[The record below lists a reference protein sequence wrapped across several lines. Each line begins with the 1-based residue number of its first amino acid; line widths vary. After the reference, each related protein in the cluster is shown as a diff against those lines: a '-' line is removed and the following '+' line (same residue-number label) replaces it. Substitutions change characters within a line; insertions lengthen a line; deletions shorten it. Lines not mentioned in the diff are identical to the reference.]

1 MLNLRLYG
9 GRVPIATGHDE
20 IPIQLVDFPSRDDF
34 AALYGKRVKGENVER
49 YFQMMTARA
58 KGDSLAAIA
67 RAQGVTRER
76 VRQIEA
82 KFLRMMRRQYHLQ
95 KQSS

>member
-1 MLNLRLYG
+1 MMNLRLYG
-9 GRVPIATGHDE
+9 GRVPIATGHAE
-20 IPIQLVDFPSRDDF
+20 LPLQLVAFPSRDDF

-58 KGDSLAAIA
+58 GGASLATIA
-67 RAQGVTRER
+67 RDHNVTRER

-82 KFLRMMRRQYHLQ
+82 HFLRRMRQHHCQ
-95 KQSS
+95 KPSS

>member
-1 MLNLRLYG
+1 MMNLRLYG

-20 IPIQLVDFPSRDDF
+20 LPIQLVDFPSRDDF

-58 KGDSLAAIA
+58 GGASLADIA
-67 RAQGVTRER
+67 RGHGVTRER

-82 KFLRMMRRQYHLQ
+82 HFLRRMRQRHWQ
-95 KQSS
+95 KPSS

>member
-20 IPIQLVDFPSRDDF
+20 LPLQLVAFPSRDDF
-34 AALYGKRVKGENVER
+34 ANLYGKRVKGENVER
-49 YFQMMTARA
+49 YWQMLTARA
-58 KGDSLAAIA
+58 KGDSLATIA
-67 RAQGVTRER
+67 KAQGVTRER

-82 KFLRMMRRQYHLQ
+82 KFLRLMRQRHWQ
-95 KQSS
+95 KPSS